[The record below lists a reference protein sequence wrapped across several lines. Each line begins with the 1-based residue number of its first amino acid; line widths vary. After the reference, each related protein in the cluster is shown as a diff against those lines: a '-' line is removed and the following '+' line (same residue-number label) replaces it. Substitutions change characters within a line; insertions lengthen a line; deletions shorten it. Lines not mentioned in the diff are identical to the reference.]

1 MFVEEAAQKKILC
14 GSGGGLRGS
23 WKLQLPLS
31 PQPTLRLWHRK
42 PTNTCSTTH
51 FLMWNLTYPR
61 LLPLSSRP
69 PLTMAKLFETPRHW
83 RFVLHGGCAET
94 CPDPDRQ
101 QDARENLEAIA
112 CKVRDALM
120 RGDRAKD
127 AVVLAVSALEDCP
140 VFNAGRGAALTRS
153 GIHQVSN
160 PPNRPFS
167 SVTSVLMSLHSSR
180 RASPTGAR
188 QAMGPS
194 AAPRRP
200 KTQFSLPR
208 L

>member
-1 MFVEEAAQKKILC
+1 
-14 GSGGGLRGS
+14 
-23 WKLQLPLS
+23 
-31 PQPTLRLWHRK
+31 
-42 PTNTCSTTH
+42 
-51 FLMWNLTYPR
+51 
-61 LLPLSSRP
+61 
-69 PLTMAKLFETPRHW
+69 MAKLVETRRHW

-153 GIHQVSN
+153 GIHQASN
-160 PPNRPFS
+160 PPTRPFPS
-167 SVTSVLMSLHSSR
+167 AASVLTFPHSSR
-180 RASPTGAR
+180 RASPTGAL
-188 QAMGPS
+188 QAMGS
-194 AAPRRP
+194 LAASRRS